1 MSLRSLATKLFG
13 NLAERY
19 SKPFLFLKDALLKAD
34 LKIPFKSYLSLI
46 FFVTFLTYL
55 AALGLIIVY
64 ILIFKLPFLLL
75 IPFLFFLPLVAASIS
90 LIIMIYYPLY
100 KVAKR
105 SKNIEANLPFVL
117 THMGA
122 IAETGVPPQTVFK
135 LISEFE
141 EYGEVAKEMK
151 KIVRNIET
159 FGMNPVA
166 AVKEVAKR
174 TPNENFKQIL
184 LGFVSTTESG
194 GNVKM
199 FLKTSGEQALF
210 DWKLKREKFLQQLS
224 TYAEIY
230 VGVLIAAP
238 LLIISMFT
246 IMNLIQPTLGGFDI
260 LFLTRLTTYTVI
272 PALNLGFILF
282 IKGMEVEI

>member
-1 MSLRSLATKLFG
+1 MSLRSLATKLLG
-13 NLAERY
+13 NLAEKY
-19 SKPFLFLKDALLKAD
+19 SKSFLFLKDALLKAD
-34 LKIPFKSYLSLI
+34 LKIPFRSYLSLI
-46 FFVTFLTYL
+46 FFITLLTYL
-55 AALGLIIVY
+55 SALTLVITY
-64 ILIFKLPFLLL
+64 FFLFKLSFFLL
-75 IPFLFFLPLVAASIS
+75 IPYLFFIPLLAASIS
-90 LIIMIYYPLY
+90 LIIMIYYPIY
-100 KVAKR
+100 KAAQR
-105 SKNIEANLPFVL
+105 SKNIETNLPFVL

-122 IAETGVPPQTVFK
+122 IAETGVPPQTIFR

-141 EYGEVAKEMK
+141 EYGEIAKEMK

-159 FGMNPVA
+159 FGMNPLA

-174 TPNENFKQIL
+174 TSNENFKQIL

-194 GNVKM
+194 GNVKV

-246 IMNLIQPTLGGFDI
+246 IMNLIQPTIGGFDI
-260 LFLTRLTTYTVI
+260 LFLTKLTTYTVI
-272 PALNLGFILF
+272 PALNIGFILF
-282 IKGMEVEI
+282 IKGLEVEI